1 MSHPIPFRTR
11 TLNPFAPMVLCLKAR
26 ESRSLPGL
34 LNIIRNEFFLLQVFK
49 PPAFAGGFF
58 INGSSETLFADT
70 GWFRAVFCV
79 TETDWRSLRKNAGL
93 AAAGYSAAVTA
104 AFLRSCFPLYV
115 LRTKNGEAQGRYT
128 KLKGAQNAMSTKNS
142 IPVPEK

>member
-1 MSHPIPFRTR
+1 MNSSYCKF
-11 TLNPFAPMVLCLKAR
+11 L
-26 ESRSLPGL
+26 SLL
-34 LNIIRNEFFLLQVFK
+34 LLQEV
-49 PPAFAGGFF
+49 FF

-70 GWFRAVFCV
+70 GWFMAVFCV

-115 LRTKNGEAQGRYT
+115 LRTKNGEVQGRYT

>member
-1 MSHPIPFRTR
+1 MNSSYCKFLSLLLLQEVFFTD
-11 TLNPFAPMVLCLKAR
+11 LQKLCLQM
-26 ESRSLPGL
+26 PVGL
-34 LNIIRNEFFLLQVFK
+34 GRFFV
-49 PPAFAGGFF
+49 
-58 INGSSETLFADT
+58 
-70 GWFRAVFCV
+70 
-79 TETDWRSLRKNAGL
+79 SLRRIGFASEKFGL
-93 AAAGYSAAVTA
+93 ALAGRSAAAAA

>member
-1 MSHPIPFRTR
+1 
-11 TLNPFAPMVLCLKAR
+11 MVLCLKAR

-34 LNIIRNEFFLLQVFK
+34 LNIIWNEFFLLQVFK

-58 INGSSETLFADT
+58 INGYSETLFADA

-79 TETDWRSLRKNAGL
+79 AETDWRSLRKSLGL
-93 AAAGYSAAVTA
+93 ALAGRSAAAAA
-104 AFLRSCFPLYV
+104 AFLWSCFLLYI
-115 LRTKNGEAQGRYT
+115 LRTKNGEVQGRYT

-142 IPVPEK
+142 IPAPEK

>member
-1 MSHPIPFRTR
+1 MNSSYCKF
-11 TLNPFAPMVLCLKAR
+11 L
-26 ESRSLPGL
+26 SLL
-34 LNIIRNEFFLLQVFK
+34 LLQEVF
-49 PPAFAGGFF
+49 F
-58 INGSSETLFADT
+58 NESSETLFADT

-93 AAAGYSAAVTA
+93 AAAGYSAVVTA
-104 AFLRSCFPLYV
+104 AFLRSCFLLYI